1 MMSRLERE
9 ERKEASKMKVLEKLC
24 DVKRQHEIVKNIE
37 NNRKERYWNDDMTR
51 RRNSTELGKF

>member
-1 MMSRLERE
+1 MSRLERE